1 MNYQNGS
8 NWRKWDLHFHT
19 PSSPDYKDKS
29 ITNQEIIDALIK
41 NEISVVAITDHQLMD
56 IDRIKELQSLGLKNN
71 ITVIPGIEILSDSRG
86 EEPIHFIG
94 LFSETSDIKYIW
106 GQLENNT
113 NLRRIR
119 GESKKPDEIYCDL
132 KDTALLIKKLGGI
145 VTIHAG
151 KKSNSIECIT
161 NSLPHTMAEKA
172 DIADNVDI
180 FELGKETDQ
189 KDYNEIVFPAIKKV
203 FPMIICSDNHNI
215 KDYKLKQNCWI
226 KADTTFNGLRQ
237 IIYEPDSRVRI
248 QEDKPDNKRDYL
260 TIEKVR
266 FIDTNGKFQKAYIHL
281 NSNLNSIIGGKSSG
295 KSLLL
300 YFIAKTI
307 APRTVE
313 EINQH
318 FFKNNKAFGYEIGT
332 VDFEVV
338 WNDGKKQLLSKPDEL
353 NRPITYVPQLYI
365 NEIAENT
372 KDRFALNSLI
382 LDTLKEK
389 ETYKEYVDLIQ
400 QSIQKS
406 KEELS
411 FSISRFFNLSENID
425 VKIKEI
431 NELGDKQAIKE
442 NITKLKKELEDLRKE
457 SNFSDDDEKKY
468 KELFDQKEELSI
480 THQKLDHS
488 IKKYLLVKQQL
499 EEFRGN
505 PSKHFLL
512 HNIKSL
518 QETFESDEEII
529 QLLGILE
536 KNLSIAIYNS
546 ISSFLQFAFKSRL
559 EEKQS
564 ELSKYSTLIEKNT
577 TELIP
582 FDEKLK
588 NREKFLKIQKEIDEE
603 NIKVSKIELKE
614 GELALIVGEQSKID
628 LIGIYSKIFDYYK
641 EWVRKNEEFKTIDE
655 NIELVSKVAFN
666 NIIFENS
673 FVAKISKKSPLQN
686 QFSTSSFTGNEF
698 QFDAPNHIKNIKTI
712 YNKLLKEPIG
722 LNQGN
727 KIKDAIEGLLYDC
740 FSIDFDLNQGGDQ
753 LLQMSPGKRGLV
765 LFQLFLKLSN
775 SVFPILIDQPE
786 DSLDNRTVFIQL
798 NDYIKLRKQNRQI
811 LMVSHNANLVVSTDS
826 ENVIVANQHGQ
837 NKESNKREFDFEY
850 VSGALEYSFINPS
863 EKGILF
869 SKGIKEH
876 VCEILEGGEEAFQKR
891 ERKYGFSSLDK

>member
-29 ITNQEIIDALIK
+29 ITNQEIIDVLLK

-56 IDRIKELQSLGLKNN
+56 LDRIKELQSLGLRNN

-86 EEPIHFIG
+86 KEPIHFIG
-94 LFSETSDIKYIW
+94 LFSETSDIDYIW

-119 GESKKPDEIYCDL
+119 GENKKPDEIYCDL

-161 NSLPHTMAEKA
+161 DSLPHTMAEKA

-189 KDYNEIVFPAIKKV
+189 KDYNEIVFPSIKKI
-203 FPMIICSDNHNI
+203 FPMIVCSDNHNI

-237 IIYEPDSRVRI
+237 ILFEPDTRVRI

-266 FIDTNGKFQKAYIHL
+266 FIDINGKFQKAYIHL

-318 FFKNNKAFGYEIGT
+318 FFKNNKAFGYEIGS

-382 LDTLKEK
+382 LDTLNEK
-389 ETYKEYVDLIQ
+389 ETYKEDVDLIQ

-411 FSISRFFNLSENID
+411 FSISRFFNLSENIE

-431 NELGDKQAIKE
+431 NELGDKLAIKG
-442 NITKLKKELEDLRKE
+442 NIYKLKKELEDIRKE
-457 SNFSDDDEKKY
+457 SNFSDDEERKY
-468 KELFDQKEELSI
+468 KELFDQKEELAI
-480 THQKLDHS
+480 TRQKLDHL

-499 EEFRGN
+499 EEFGNN

-512 HNIKSL
+512 QNIKSL
-518 QETFESDEEII
+518 QESFESDEEII

-536 KNLSIAIYNS
+536 KNLSITIYNS
-546 ISSFLQFAFKSRL
+546 INSFLQFAFKSRL
-559 EEKQS
+559 DEELN
-564 ELSKYSTLIEKNT
+564 ELNKYNTLIEKNA

-614 GELALIVGEQSKID
+614 GELALIVGEKSKID
-628 LIGIYSKIFDYYK
+628 LIGIYSRIFDYYK

-666 NIIFENS
+666 NIIFESS

-686 QFSTSSFTGNEF
+686 QFSTSSFNGNEF
-698 QFDAPNHIKNIKTI
+698 QFDYSNHIKNIKII
-712 YNKLLKEPIG
+712 YDKLLKEPIG

-727 KIKDAIEGLLYDC
+727 KIKDAIEGLLNDC

-798 NDYIKLRKQNRQI
+798 NDYIKIRKQNRQI

-837 NKESNKREFDFEY
+837 NKESNKREFEFEY
-850 VSGALEYSFINPS
+850 VSGALEYSFINSS